1 MENTTCQNNYG
12 LGPNINS
19 TKELTCNDNSSTGDQ
34 DLMQQVVS
42 VIQGVIASV
51 GMVSNFTVIVVFLN
65 HKKLRQKIPNKFIIN
80 QVCTKII
87 VFFLVF
93 LFLKKFKPY

>member
-42 VIQGVIASV
+42 VIQGVIASI
-51 GMVSNFTVIVVFLN
+51 GMVFKLYSNCCFSKSQETQA
-65 HKKLRQKIPNKFIIN
+65 KDSK
-80 QVCTKII
+80 
-87 VFFLVF
+87 
-93 LFLKKFKPY
+93 